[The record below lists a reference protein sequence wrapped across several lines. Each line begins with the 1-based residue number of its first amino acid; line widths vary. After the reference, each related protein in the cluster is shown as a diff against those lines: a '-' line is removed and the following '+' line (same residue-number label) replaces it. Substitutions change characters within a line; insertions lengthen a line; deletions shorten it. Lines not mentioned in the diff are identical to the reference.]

1 MYLFYRFVRVLGTYI
16 PRFMIK
22 SAIPAF
28 LVPALM
34 VAVVVSI
41 DENLYRAGDD

>member
-1 MYLFYRFVRVLGTYI
+1 MLGTYI

-28 LVPALM
+28 LVPALI